1 MAELDSFYDTAIC
14 DGEAVPVGS
23 LTLSVESQALRY
35 GLSVFEGLRGYLP
48 AEPGAPAAPFAV
60 AAHLRRLVDSLA
72 LAALPPIDPDAVAGW
87 IEQLFATVR
96 PDRDCYLRIAVSAA
110 GVGGLTD
117 PPRMQTSLTLRP
129 MGRKRWLADGVGLA
143 LGLGP
148 RKGAD
153 ELLSHQCKC
162 IAHYAGARR
171 ALLAAKADGF
181 DSVLLRAADGRL
193 AEAPTANLF
202 LVRGEELLTPT
213 LESGVLA
220 GITRQAL
227 LDLAPGLGLRPRETD
242 LWPADLDDADEVFL
256 CGTGIEIGPVARVE
270 ASLLPAPGPV
280 TKSLVEAYFATV
292 RSGAVSSSSAGIA
305 GSD

>member
-1 MAELDSFYDTAIC
+1 MAELDSWYDTAIS
-14 DGEAVPVGS
+14 DGVAVPVGS

-48 AEPGAPAAPFAV
+48 AEPAAPGGPAVPFAV
-60 AAHLRRLVDSLA
+60 AAHLRRLVNSLE

-87 IEQLFATVR
+87 IDLLFQTVR
-96 PDRDCYLRIAVSAA
+96 PSSDCYLRIAVSAA

-117 PPRMQTSLTLRP
+117 LPRMQTTLTLRP

-202 LVRGEELLTPT
+202 LVRGEDLLTPT
-213 LESGVLA
+213 LDSGVLA

-227 LDLAPGLGLRPRETD
+227 LDLAPGLGLRPRELD
-242 LWPADLDDADEVFL
+242 LWPSDLDDADEAFL
-256 CGTGIEIGPVARVE
+256 SGTGIEIGPVARVGTR
-270 ASLLPAPGPV
+270 LLPAPGPV
-280 TKSLVEAYFATV
+280 TKGLVEAYFAAV
-292 RSGAVSSSSAGIA
+292 RSG
-305 GSD
+305 

>member
-14 DGEAVPVGS
+14 DGVAVPVVS
-23 LTLSVESQALRY
+23 LALSVESQALRY

-48 AEPGAPAAPFAV
+48 AEPGGPAVPFAV
-60 AAHLRRLVDSLA
+60 AAHLRRLVSSLA

-87 IEQLFATVR
+87 VDQLFQTAR
-96 PDRDCYLRIAVSAA
+96 PSSDCYLRIAVSAA

-117 PPRMQTSLTLRP
+117 PPRMQTTLTLRP
-129 MGRKRWLADGVGLA
+129 MGRKRWLAEGVGLA

-213 LESGVLA
+213 LDSGVLA

-256 CGTGIEIGPVARVE
+256 CGTGIEVGPVARVGTR
-270 ASLLPAPGPV
+270 SLPAPGPV
-280 TKSLVEAYFATV
+280 TKGLVEAYFAAV
-292 RSGAVSSSSAGIA
+292 RSG
-305 GSD
+305 

>member
-1 MAELDSFYDTAIC
+1 
-14 DGEAVPVGS
+14 
-23 LTLSVESQALRY
+23 
-35 GLSVFEGLRGYLP
+35 
-48 AEPGAPAAPFAV
+48 
-60 AAHLRRLVDSLA
+60 
-72 LAALPPIDPDAVAGW
+72 
-87 IEQLFATVR
+87 
-96 PDRDCYLRIAVSAA
+96 
-110 GVGGLTD
+110 
-117 PPRMQTSLTLRP
+117 
-129 MGRKRWLADGVGLA
+129 

-202 LVRGEELLTPT
+202 LVRGEELLIPT
-213 LESGVLA
+213 LDSGVLA

-256 CGTGIEIGPVARVE
+256 CGTGIEIGPVGRVGTR
-270 ASLLPAPGPV
+270 SLPAPGPV
-280 TKSLVEAYFATV
+280 TKGLVEAYFATV
-292 RSGAVSSSSAGIA
+292 RSSAVRSSAGHPSA
-305 GSD
+305 GRSG